1 MAVPLLFLGG
11 WYSICRKAKYP
22 ARVNSGRAQPVYPGS
37 SPGRNA
43 NKWEDDPA
51 IIVVGVDSMAKESK
65 DDDEIVSASCH
76 VHNNEDDDDDDDFVD
91 GTKVLFFHVKDII
104 IS

>member
-1 MAVPLLFLGG
+1 VVLVTFLGG

-43 NKWEDDPA
+43 KKDDADPF
-51 IIVVGVDSMAKESK
+51 IVVGVDSMAKEST

-91 GTKVLFFHVKDII
+91 GTKVFFHVKDII